1 MCCVVVH
8 ISYIHIQTGHT
19 EQFEQIVLNVRPL
32 KMAVWV
38 HHSAKWVKT
47 NLHVVSI
54 VALTTATVA
63 VTVYNLPK
71 LLK

>member
-1 MCCVVVH
+1 M
-8 ISYIHIQTGHT
+8 
-19 EQFEQIVLNVRPL
+19 NVRPL

-38 HHSAKWVKT
+38 HHSAKWVRT

-63 VTVYNLPK
+63 VAVYNLPK